1 MAGLLLPARID
12 TAMSVSAD
20 NSPAAAGTMW
30 PALIALVAGALAMAI
45 SPILVRLSDV
55 GPFASAFY
63 RVFLALPFLFAWMRI
78 EQRHSKSAVPKK
90 RFSPAVI
97 ATGLAF
103 AGDLFF
109 WHLAIL
115 NTTIA
120 NSTFF
125 ATTAPI
131 WVGLLGWIVLGRRV
145 TSATAVG
152 LVFCLAG
159 GGALVWRSFELSPDH
174 LLGDFYGALTGLFF
188 GIYFLTVERARETEG
203 AAWIT
208 FHMSVITAALLAL
221 AAAGAWIF
229 YGQQM
234 FPSDATG
241 WLVLVCLAA
250 ISHVGG
256 QGLLSYALGTL
267 PSMFSSL
274 VIFMEALV
282 ASALAWLILGEAIT
296 PLQGL
301 GGLAILFGI
310 WLARPQAGARKN
322 GKTK

>member
-1 MAGLLLPARID
+1 
-12 TAMSVSAD
+12 
-20 NSPAAAGTMW
+20 
-30 PALIALVAGALAMAI
+30 
-45 SPILVRLSDV
+45 
-55 GPFASAFY
+55 
-63 RVFLALPFLFAWMRI
+63 MRI
-78 EQRHSKSAVPKK
+78 EQKRSKAPAPAR

-125 ATTAPI
+125 ATTAPL

-145 TSATAVG
+145 TAATAIG

-159 GGALVWRSFELSPDH
+159 GAALVWHSFELSPDH
-174 LLGDFYGALTGLFF
+174 LLGDLFGALTGLFF

-208 FHMSVITAALLAL
+208 FHMSLITAALLAL
-221 AAAGAWIF
+221 AAAGAWLL
-229 YGQQM
+229 YGQPM
-234 FPSDATG
+234 FPSNATG
-241 WLVLVCLAA
+241 WLVLVCLAV

-274 VIFMEALV
+274 VIFMEAVV
-282 ASALAWLILGEAIT
+282 ASALAWLVFGEAIT

-301 GGLAILFGI
+301 GGLAILWGI
-310 WLARPQAGARKN
+310 WLARPQTRSRKS
-322 GKTK
+322 GKA

>member
-1 MAGLLLPARID
+1 MAFHLAQAYLAGNAEQTSIFLICEGFWFCLID
-12 TAMSVSAD
+12 PQISQGCSGKSALQQEGRRMSVSV
-20 NSPAAAGTMW
+20 NSAPSAAGSNW
-30 PALIALVAGALAMAI
+30 PALLALVTGALAMAV

-78 EQRHSKSAVPKK
+78 EQKRSKAPAPAR

-125 ATTAPI
+125 ATTAPL

-145 TSATAVG
+145 TAATAIG

-159 GGALVWRSFELSPDH
+159 GAALVWHSFELSPDH
-174 LLGDFYGALTGLFF
+174 LLGDLFGALTGLFF
-188 GIYFLTVERARETEG
+188 GIYFLTVEKARETEG

-208 FHMSVITAALLAL
+208 FHMSLITAALLAL
-221 AAAGAWIF
+221 AA
-229 YGQQM
+229 
-234 FPSDATG
+234 
-241 WLVLVCLAA
+241 
-250 ISHVGG
+250 
-256 QGLLSYALGTL
+256 
-267 PSMFSSL
+267 
-274 VIFMEALV
+274 
-282 ASALAWLILGEAIT
+282 
-296 PLQGL
+296 
-301 GGLAILFGI
+301 
-310 WLARPQAGARKN
+310 
-322 GKTK
+322 

>member
-1 MAGLLLPARID
+1 
-12 TAMSVSAD
+12 MSVSV
-20 NSPAAAGTMW
+20 NSAPSAAGSNW
-30 PALIALVAGALAMAI
+30 PALLALVTGALAMAV

-78 EQRHSKSAVPKK
+78 EQKRSKASAPAR

-125 ATTAPI
+125 ATTAPL

-145 TSATAVG
+145 TAATAIG

-159 GGALVWRSFELSPDH
+159 GAALVWHSFELSPDH
-174 LLGDFYGALTGLFF
+174 LLGDLFGALTGLFF

-208 FHMSVITAALLAL
+208 FHMSLITAALLAL
-221 AAAGAWIF
+221 AAAGAWLL
-229 YGQQM
+229 YGQPM
-234 FPSDATG
+234 FPSNATG
-241 WLVLVCLAA
+241 WLVLVCLAV

-274 VIFMEALV
+274 VIFMEAVV
-282 ASALAWLILGEAIT
+282 ASALAWLVFGEAIT

-301 GGLAILFGI
+301 GGLAILWGI
-310 WLARPQAGARKN
+310 WLARPQTRGRKS
-322 GKTK
+322 GKA

>member
-1 MAGLLLPARID
+1 
-12 TAMSVSAD
+12 MSASVDDASATV
-20 NSPAAAGTMW
+20 NSSW
-30 PALIALVAGALAMAI
+30 PALAALVAGALAMGI
-45 SPILVRLSDV
+45 SPILVRFSDV

-78 EQRHSKSAVPKK
+78 EERRSKAIAPKR

-97 ATGLAF
+97 AAGLAF
-103 AGDLFF
+103 SGDLFF

-145 TSATAVG
+145 TPMTAVG
-152 LVFCLAG
+152 LVFCLVG
-159 GGALVWRSFELSPDH
+159 GSALVWRSFELSPGH
-174 LLGDFYGALTGLFF
+174 LAGDFYGALTGLFF
-188 GIYFLTVERARETEG
+188 GIYFLAVERARQTEG

-208 FHMSVITAALLAL
+208 FHMSVITSAMLAL
-221 AAAGAWIF
+221 AAAGAWLF
-229 YGQQM
+229 YGQQI
-234 FPSDATG
+234 FPSSAAG
-241 WLVLVCLAA
+241 WLVLVCLAVV
-250 ISHVGG
+250 SHVGG

-274 VIFMEALV
+274 VIFMEALA
-282 ASALAWLILGEAIT
+282 ASALAWLVLGEAIT

-310 WLARPQAGARKN
+310 WLARPQSRGRNKPSAPA
-322 GKTK
+322 